1 MSDSRDYGPFF
12 RFLQTYSPVGFKD
25 IDPADPLILELENNM
40 EKNDQY
46 FVIGDLIS
54 MNIVY
59 SSKRSLVKLG
69 IDPALVN
76 PYHFFEATHP
86 DDIQRHSLGRA
97 KVFKTAQDI
106 FITGEGCSLLS
117 SNFRMRNPDGIYEN
131 TLYQCYVFFNRSP
144 VNTVYLF
151 QLLTNIEGFN
161 KNDGFHYYRGKDL
174 YFFRYPDD
182 ELLMTG
188 PPFSDR
194 EFEIIQ
200 LVGQSMSSE
209 QIAEKLFLST
219 HTVNT
224 HRRNILK
231 KTGKT
236 NISDLIYSLK
246 EEGLM

>member
-1 MSDSRDYGPFF
+1 MPDPRDYGPFF
-12 RFLQTYSPVGFKD
+12 RFLQTYSAVGFNG

-46 FVIGDLIS
+46 FIVGDMIS
-54 MNIVY
+54 MKILYCSNRCLQKIGV
-59 SSKRSLVKLG
+59 
-69 IDPALVN
+69 DPALIT

-86 DDIQRHSLGRA
+86 DDLHRRSLSRS
-97 KVFKTAQDI
+97 KVFKTAQDL
-106 FITGEGCSLLS
+106 FITGEGCYIMS

-131 TLYQCYVFFNRSP
+131 TLYQCYIYYNKTPFNS
-144 VNTVYLF
+144 VNIF
-151 QLLTNIEGFN
+151 QLVTNIEMYK
-161 KNDGFHYYRGKDL
+161 KNEGFHYYRGNDMN
-174 YFFRYPDD
+174 YFRYPDD
-182 ELLMTG
+182 ELLKTG
-188 PPFSDR
+188 LPFSQR

-200 LVGQSMSSE
+200 LAGQSLSSE

-236 NISDLIYSLK
+236 NISDLIYTLK

>member
-1 MSDSRDYGPFF
+1 MIS
-12 RFLQTYSPVGFKD
+12 
-25 IDPADPLILELENNM
+25 IL
-40 EKNDQY
+40 
-46 FVIGDLIS
+46 S
-54 MNIVY
+54 
-59 SSKRSLVKLG
+59 
-69 IDPALVN
+69 ALLN

-97 KVFKTAQDI
+97 KVFKTAQDL
-106 FITGEGCSLLS
+106 FIAGEGCSLLS

-131 TLYQCYVFFNRSP
+131 TLYQCYVFYNKSP

-151 QLLTNIEGFN
+151 QLLTNIEGYE
-161 KNDGFHYYRGKDL
+161 KKDGFHYYRGKDM
-174 YFFRYPDD
+174 YNFRYPDD
-182 ELLMTG
+182 ALLITG

-200 LVGQSMSSE
+200 LVGQSLSSE
-209 QIAEKLFLST
+209 QIAEKLFIST

-231 KTGKT
+231 KTGKS